1 MLFSLKRII
10 HLKYG
15 FGYIHKAYGEI
26 SRGASLRIAKRRK
39 FIKGDLPS
47 AAELLIQSIRN
58 FRQEPQT
65 ENSDSREEKM
75 TEQALKEL
83 LDSMTTEEKA
93 GQLVQ
98 CNAGQ
103 FIANELEITGPE
115 GEMLP
120 TEDLNRVMG
129 SVLTFEDAKQAK
141 ALQDKHLAA
150 DPKKIPLL
158 LMLDVIHGLRTTY
171 PIPLAMGCSFDDE
184 LMTACADMARK
195 EAAVCGVHVTFNPMV
210 DTARDPRWG
219 RILET
224 NSEEVLI
231 NSRMGAALV
240 RATQRDSL
248 ADPGNVACC
257 VKHYAAYGAGEAGR
271 DYNTVDVSER
281 MLRETYL
288 PAYKACLDAGAR
300 LIMPSFNALNG
311 VPSVANRYLMN
322 DILRKEWGFDGV
334 VISDYN
340 AVGELVT
347 HGVAADLKDAA
358 RLAMEAGCDIDM
370 VKNAYYLHLAELV
383 KEGTVSEA
391 ALDAA
396 VMRVLR
402 LKNELGLFENP
413 YHGADEEAEKKVY
426 LCPEHRETARRA
438 AEETAVLLKNDGV
451 LPFRKD
457 VKRIALIG
465 PFAEETRL
473 NGFWSRPGAERY
485 TVTLPEG
492 IRNLLPDAELVIEKG
507 CSAEFGDHDRSG
519 IDRAVKAAAG
529 ADAVILALGEPENC
543 SGEGRSRAELNLPGL
558 QEELAAKV
566 AEANA
571 CTAVLLFN
579 GRPLVLTEL
588 AGSVPAILEM
598 WYPGT
603 EAGNAAARLLW
614 GKANPCGKLSAG
626 LPRSV
631 GQCPNPY
638 NRMNT
643 GRPKPPPDSRAVP
656 FTSCYLDMP
665 NLPLYSFGYGMSY
678 TAFEYESLILDR
690 DVITKDGEIRATVT
704 LRNTGSVAGKEAVQ
718 LYLRDLVASVV
729 RPVQQLIDYR
739 KVSLEPGET
748 AEVVFTVRE
757 EQLRFY
763 DMQGRQISEPGE
775 FQIST
780 GYADHLILTKTF
792 EYRG

>member
-1 MLFSLKRII
+1 
-10 HLKYG
+10 
-15 FGYIHKAYGEI
+15 
-26 SRGASLRIAKRRK
+26 
-39 FIKGDLPS
+39 
-47 AAELLIQSIRN
+47 
-58 FRQEPQT
+58 
-65 ENSDSREEKM
+65 M

-83 LDSMTTEEKA
+83 LDSMTPEEKA

-103 FIANELEITGPE
+103 FIANEMEITGPD
-115 GEMLP
+115 GALLP
-120 TEDLNRVMG
+120 AEDLCRVMG

-141 ALQDKHLAA
+141 ALQDMHLAA

-171 PIPLAMGCSFDDE
+171 PIPLAMGCSFDDG
-184 LMTACADMARK
+184 LMAECADVARK
-195 EAAVCGVHVTFNPMV
+195 EAAACGVHVTFNPMV
-210 DTARDPRWG
+210 DTARDARWG

-224 NSEEVLI
+224 NSEEPLI

-240 RATQRDSL
+240 RVTQGDDLS
-248 ADPGNVACC
+248 DPGNVACC

-311 VPSVANRYLMN
+311 VPSVANKYLMN
-322 DILRKEWGFDGV
+322 DILRGEWGFDGV
-334 VISDYN
+334 VISDYD

-347 HGVAADLKDAA
+347 HGVARDLKDAV
-358 RLAMEAGCDIDM
+358 RLAMDAGCDIDM
-370 VKNAYYLHLAELV
+370 VQNAYYLHLADLV
-383 KEGTVSEA
+383 REGTVSME

-413 YHGADEEAEKKVY
+413 YHGADEEAEGKLY
-426 LCPEHRETARRA
+426 LCAAHRETARRA
-438 AEETAVLLKNDGV
+438 AEETAVLLKNDGI

-492 IRNLLPDAELVIEKG
+492 IRALLPDAELITEKG
-507 CSAEFGDHDRSG
+507 CGAEFGDTDRSG
-519 IDRAVKAAAG
+519 IRKAAEAAAR
-529 ADAVILALGEPENC
+529 ADAVILALGEPENY
-543 SGEGRSRAELNLPGL
+543 SGEGRSRAELDLPGP
-558 QEELAAKV
+558 QAELAQKV
-566 AEANA
+566 LEANPN
-571 CTAVLLFN
+571 TAVLLFN
-579 GRPLVLTEL
+579 GRPLVLADL
-588 AGSVPAILEM
+588 AEKAPAILEM

-614 GKANPCGKLSAG
+614 GEANPCGKLSAG
-626 LPRSV
+626 MPRSV
-631 GQCPNPY
+631 GQYPMPY

-665 NLPLYSFGYGMSY
+665 NLPLYSFGYGLSY
-678 TAFEYESLILDR
+678 TTFEYEKLTLDR
-690 DVITKDGEIRATVT
+690 DTITKEETIKVTVT
-704 LRNTGSVAGKEAVQ
+704 VRNSGKVPGKEAVQ
-718 LYLRDLVASVV
+718 LYLRDRAASVV

-739 KVSLEPGET
+739 KVFLNPGET
-748 AEVVFTVRE
+748 ADVAFIVRE

-763 DMQGRQISEPGE
+763 DMNGRQVSEPGE
-775 FQIST
+775 FEIST
-780 GYADHLILTKTF
+780 GYADHLILTETF
-792 EYRG
+792 EMKES